1 MAVSDKPMLT
11 AADLAGAP
19 RFENGVWLMSDQI
32 SSEPCPVDTIKPV
45 SHWPACAIWLI
56 LSKGQWFAREG
67 DAGIEIRSLAGL
79 ITVSGGDMA
88 IVQVQNAVLDDS
100 PPDTAPDPLPYFFL
114 AFDQKPVAGE
124 RLSAVDLWLVMCG
137 KFSARERRG
146 EEEAGKEFFTYPGF
160 DKQCRPNSI
169 DVLRAAAAAS
179 RTPERQ
185 RLQIRW
191 VRAVLD

>member
-1 MAVSDKPMLT
+1 MLT

-45 SHWPACAIWLI
+45 
-56 LSKGQWFAREG
+56 Q
-67 DAGIEIRSLAGL
+67 
-79 ITVSGGDMA
+79 
-88 IVQVQNAVLDDS
+88 
-100 PPDTAPDPLPYFFL
+100 PPDTAPDPLPNFFL

-169 DVLRAAAAAS
+169 DAFRAAAAAS

>member
-1 MAVSDKPMLT
+1 MPPACSSPFS
-11 AADLAGAP
+11 AAAEW
-19 RFENGVWLMSDQI
+19 RF
-32 SSEPCPVDTIKPV
+32 PTR
-45 SHWPACAIWLI
+45 HWPACAIWLI
-56 LSKGQWFAREG
+56 HSKGQWFARED

-79 ITVSGGDMA
+79 LTVSGGDMA

-124 RLSAVDLWLVMCG
+124 RLRAVDLWLVMCG
-137 KFSARERRG
+137 KFSARGRRS
-146 EEEAGKEFFTYPGF
+146 EEEAGKEFFPYPGF

-169 DVLRAAAAAS
+169 GALRAAAAAS

-191 VRAVLD
+191 VRAALD